1 MASGLPLLIIYCA
14 LNGSR
19 VPVQVSWITSGK
31 MFYIIVLGTVAAYI
45 CWYTGIKK
53 TGPVKVILFHY
64 IVPVFSMMLGVLF
77 LREPMNRFQVFG
89 GILTLGGII
98 AAKLKSSPMRT

>member
-1 MASGLPLLIIYCA
+1 MI
-14 LNGSR
+14 
-19 VPVQVSWITSGK
+19 SWR
-31 MFYIIVLGTVAAYI
+31 MFYIITFGTVAAYV
-45 CWYTGIKK
+45 CWYTGIEK

-64 IVPVFSMMLGVLF
+64 IVPVSSMILGVLF

-98 AAKLKSSPMRT
+98 AAKLKSSRMRT